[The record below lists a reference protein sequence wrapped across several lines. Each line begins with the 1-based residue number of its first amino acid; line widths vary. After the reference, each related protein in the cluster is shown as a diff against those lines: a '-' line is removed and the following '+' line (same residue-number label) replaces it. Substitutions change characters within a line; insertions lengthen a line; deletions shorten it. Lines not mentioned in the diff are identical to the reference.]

1 MTQDS
6 MPILRSI
13 RSGLLQ
19 VVDFA
24 GLNAPILSS
33 SWRARR
39 LGVVGWHGVSNDD
52 EHHWEPALFMPPRAL
67 RMRLELLRA
76 MKCNVLPLAEG
87 LARVKD
93 GSLPPRA
100 VCLIADDDDSSF
112 YLRAWPML
120 REYEYPATLYGTMT
134 SHSSRPCAVFDPML
148 SYLLWKGRRNTLA
161 LQEPA
166 LRYDLRDPRERKR
179 AVTAVCE
186 LARAESWA
194 ADRKE
199 AFLAQLAGS
208 LWIDYARIES
218 KRVLHPITAEE
229 ASAMVAEG
237 LDLRPYTRQ
246 PAMTRDSGLIHR
258 GSDLHGLPRL
268 IDHGATSAAE
278 FRAELSGIAALLG
291 GTHTVSQHGAP

>member
-1 MTQDS
+1 

-13 RSGLLQ
+13 KSGLLQ

-39 LGVVGWHGVSNDD
+39 LAIVGWHGVSNDD

-100 VCLIADDDDSSF
+100 VCLTVDDGDSSF

-120 REYEYPATLYGTMT
+120 REYGYPATLYWTT
-134 SHSSRPCAVFDPML
+134 SDSFLPYAVFDPML

-166 LRYDLRDPRERKR
+166 LRYDLRDPRERRR
-179 AVTAVCE
+179 AFTAVCE
-186 LARAESWA
+186 LARAESWT

-199 AFLAQLAGS
+199 VFLAELAGS

-237 LDLRPYTRQ
+237 LDLQPHTQR
-246 PAMTRDSGLIHR
+246 PAMSRDSGLVHR
-258 GSDLHGLPRL
+258 GSDLHALPRL
-268 IDHGATSAAE
+268 IDHGASSAAE

-291 GTHTVSQHGAP
+291 RTHDASQHRAP